1 MKFVA
6 MKFWLLIVGI
16 LTAREEQ
23 STNISHFSLV
33 RLRGVNLRVCAKYY
47 RALLVSISFV
57 QLYCHLSTI
66 VTV

>member
-1 MKFVA
+1 
-6 MKFWLLIVGI
+6 MKFWLPIVGI

-23 STNISHFSLV
+23 STDISHFSLV

>member
-1 MKFVA
+1 

-23 STNISHFSLV
+23 STDISHFSLV

-57 QLYCHLSTI
+57 LSS
-66 VTV
+66 